1 MRDVSLHAPRGA
13 VRHEAHLASYEAGG
27 LDAAHPFSHPR
38 EVLDAPDL
46 SASDKR
52 ALLASWASDACAVE
66 GRPAWRRLPG
76 SAELVCV
83 DEILDA
89 LQALDRGGLH

>member
-1 MRDVSLHAPRGA
+1 MRDVSLHAPGGD
-13 VRHEAHLASYEAGG
+13 VRHEAHLASFGAGG
-27 LDAAHPFSHPR
+27 RDAAHLFSHPR
-38 EVLDAPDL
+38 EVLDARGL

-66 GRPAWRRLPG
+66 GMPAWRRPPG
-76 SAELVCV
+76 SPEPVCV